1 VLSVVASLDG
11 RGLWVCVG
19 SGSSHRSSVV
29 LLSVEGID
37 VVVLGIKG
45 VDVVSM
51 LEALNILQTG
61 FEKCAD
67 DAGQAV
73 VRLATTPEGE
83 ERQRSLTMRQK

>member
-19 SGSSHRSSVV
+19 SGNSHRSNVV
-29 LLSVEGID
+29 HLSVEGID
-37 VVVLGIKG
+37 VVVLGIKD

-51 LEALNILQTG
+51 LEALNIPQTG

-67 DAGQAV
+67 DTGQAV